1 MQELFM
7 KYPVDSMVNHNGSSY
22 RVLGYEMYD
31 EKRLL
36 ICGKGEDRIRIHVEC
51 LENAVSHAGFGKV
64 KNWKSK
70 ELEKKELKKQK
81 NEKAKKLKSKKIE
94 KQKNRKSKKIE
105 KQKN

>member
-94 KQKNRKSKKIE
+94 KQKN
-105 KQKN
+105 

>member
-7 KYPVDSMVNHNGSSY
+7 KYPVDSMVNHNGSNY

-70 ELEKKELKKQK
+70 ELEKQK
-81 NEKAKKLKSKKIE
+81 NWKSKKIG
-94 KQKNRKSKKIE
+94 KAKN
-105 KQKN
+105 

>member
-81 NEKAKKLKSKKIE
+81 NEKAKKSKKQKKLKSKKIE
-94 KQKNRKSKKIE
+94 K
-105 KQKN
+105 

>member
-7 KYPVDSMVNHNGSSY
+7 KYPVDSMVNHNGSNY

-70 ELEKKELKKQK
+70 ELEKQELKKQK
-81 NEKAKKLKSKKIE
+81 NEKAKKWKSKKMK
-94 KQKNRKSKKIE
+94 KQKK
-105 KQKN
+105 

>member
-7 KYPVDSMVNHNGSSY
+7 KYPVDSMVKHNGSSY

-81 NEKAKKLKSKKIE
+81 NEKAKK
-94 KQKNRKSKKIE
+94 
-105 KQKN
+105 

>member
-7 KYPVDSMVNHNGSSY
+7 KYPVDSMVNHNGSNY

-70 ELEKKELKKQK
+70 ELEKKELEKKELKKQK
-81 NEKAKKLKSKKIE
+81 NEKAK
-94 KQKNRKSKKIE
+94 N
-105 KQKN
+105 